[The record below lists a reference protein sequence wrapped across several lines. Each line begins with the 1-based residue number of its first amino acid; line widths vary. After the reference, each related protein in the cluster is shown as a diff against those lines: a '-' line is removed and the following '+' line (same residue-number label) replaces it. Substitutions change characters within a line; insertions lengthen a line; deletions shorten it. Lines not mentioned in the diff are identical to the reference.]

1 MYAPTGPFDAIYPAG
16 LGSVMKVLIVDEYWA
31 QRMGLSQVFQDHFH
45 VDSIREAEGP
55 KEALRLLAEG
65 PAPDVIV
72 ADLNGHELS
81 VVDLLADAAPSS
93 GLVLLTHPED
103 FDKHERAIDK
113 GAHSVLSYC
122 VTPEEFKQAVKV
134 ALDREIFLRRPRKIV
149 QGARNG
155 SAEDSVRL
163 TPRQTDVLK
172 LLAEGKSNS
181 EIAEHL
187 GMSPNT
193 VRIHVS
199 SIFRALNVDNRTQA
213 ALWARGHLA

>member
-1 MYAPTGPFDAIYPAG
+1 
-16 LGSVMKVLIVDEYWA
+16 MKVLIVDEYWA
-31 QRMGLSQVFQDHFH
+31 QRLGLAQVFQDHFD
-45 VDSIREAEGP
+45 VESIVEAESP
-55 KEALRLLAEG
+55 TQALRLLAEG

-81 VVDLLADAAPSS
+81 VVDMIANAAPSS

-122 VTPEEFKQAVKV
+122 ATPDEFNKAVRV
-134 ALDREIFLRRPRKIV
+134 ALNREIFLRRPRRSADA
-149 QGARNG
+149 ARTASDDG
-155 SAEDSVRL
+155 VRL

-181 EIAEHL
+181 EIAGEL

-213 ALWARGHLA
+213 ALWARGHL

>member
-1 MYAPTGPFDAIYPAG
+1 
-16 LGSVMKVLIVDEYWA
+16 MKVLIVDEYWA
-31 QRMGLSQVFQDHFH
+31 QRMGLAQVFQDQFD
-45 VDSIREAEGP
+45 VESITEAETP
-55 KEALRLLAEG
+55 QEALRILG
-65 PAPDVIV
+65 SSPAPDVIV

-81 VVDLLADAAPSS
+81 VVDLLANAAPSS

-103 FDKHERAIDK
+103 FGKHERAIDK

-122 VTPEEFKQAVKV
+122 ATPDEFQKAVKV
-134 ALDREIFLRRPRKIV
+134 ALDREIFLRRPRKAPETTVI
-149 QGARNG
+149 
-155 SAEDSVRL
+155 DSQDNVRL
-163 TPRQTDVLK
+163 TPRQTQVLK

-181 EIAEHL
+181 DIAADL

-213 ALWARGHLA
+213 ALWARGHL

>member
-1 MYAPTGPFDAIYPAG
+1 
-16 LGSVMKVLIVDEYWA
+16 MKVLIVDEYWA
-31 QRMGLSQVFQDHFH
+31 QRMGLAQVFQDQFD
-45 VDSIREAEGP
+45 VESITEAETP
-55 KEALRLLAEG
+55 QEALRILGSG

-81 VVDLLADAAPSS
+81 VVDLLANAAPSS

-103 FDKHERAIDK
+103 FGKHERAIDK

-122 VTPEEFKQAVKV
+122 ATPDEFQKAVKV
-134 ALDREIFLRRPRKIV
+134 ALDREIFLRRPRKAPEATVIEG
-149 QGARNG
+149 Q
-155 SAEDSVRL
+155 DSVRL
-163 TPRQTDVLK
+163 TPRQTQVLK

-181 EIAEHL
+181 DIAADL

-213 ALWARGHLA
+213 ALWARGHL

>member
-1 MYAPTGPFDAIYPAG
+1 
-16 LGSVMKVLIVDEYWA
+16 MKVLIVDEYWA
-31 QRMGLSQVFQDHFH
+31 QRMGLAQVFQDQFD
-45 VDSIREAEGP
+45 VESITEAETP
-55 KEALRLLAEG
+55 KEALRILGEG

-81 VVDLLADAAPSS
+81 VVDLLANAAPSS

-103 FDKHERAIDK
+103 FGKHERAIDK

-122 VTPEEFKQAVKV
+122 ATPDEFQKAVKV
-134 ALDREIFLRRPRKIV
+134 ALDREIFLRRPRKASS
-149 QGARNG
+149 QDADAPQSN
-155 SAEDSVRL
+155 VRL
-163 TPRQTDVLK
+163 TPRQTQVLT
-172 LLAEGKSNS
+172 LLAEGKSNGG
-181 EIAEHL
+181 IAADL

-213 ALWARGHLA
+213 ALWARGHL

>member
-1 MYAPTGPFDAIYPAG
+1 
-16 LGSVMKVLIVDEYWA
+16 MKVLIVDEYWA
-31 QRMGLSQVFQDHFH
+31 QRMGLAQVFQDQFD
-45 VDSIREAEGP
+45 VESIVEAESP
-55 KEALRLLAEG
+55 KEALRILGDG

-81 VVDLLADAAPSS
+81 VVDLLANAAPSS

-122 VTPEEFKQAVKV
+122 ATPDEFQKAVQV
-134 ALDREIFLRRPRKIV
+134 ALEREIFLRRPRKSTGLATAEG
-149 QGARNG
+149 QNG
-155 SAEDSVRL
+155 VRL
-163 TPRQTDVLK
+163 TPRQTQVLK

-181 EIAEHL
+181 DIASDL

-199 SIFRALNVDNRTQA
+199 SIFRTLNVDNRTQA
-213 ALWARGHLA
+213 ALWAKGHL

>member
-1 MYAPTGPFDAIYPAG
+1 
-16 LGSVMKVLIVDEYWA
+16 MKVLIVDEYWA
-31 QRMGLSQVFQDHFH
+31 QRMGLAQVFQDQFD
-45 VDSIREAEGP
+45 VESITEAETP
-55 KEALRLLAEG
+55 QEALRILG
-65 PAPDVIV
+65 SSPAPDVIV

-81 VVDLLADAAPSS
+81 VVDLLANAAPSS

-103 FDKHERAIDK
+103 FGKHERAIDK

-122 VTPEEFKQAVKV
+122 ATPDEFQKAVKV
-134 ALDREIFLRRPRKIV
+134 ALDREIFLRRPRKAPETAV
-149 QGARNG
+149 V
-155 SAEDSVRL
+155 DSQDNVRL
-163 TPRQTDVLK
+163 TPRQTQVLK

-181 EIAEHL
+181 DIAADL

-213 ALWARGHLA
+213 ALWARGHL

>member
-1 MYAPTGPFDAIYPAG
+1 
-16 LGSVMKVLIVDEYWA
+16 MKVLIVDEYWA
-31 QRMGLSQVFQDHFH
+31 QRMGLAQVFQDQFE
-45 VDSIREAEGP
+45 VESIVEAESP
-55 KEALRLLAEG
+55 KQALRILGDG

-81 VVDLLADAAPSS
+81 VVDLIANAAPSS

-103 FDKHERAIDK
+103 FGKHERAIDK

-122 VTPEEFKQAVKV
+122 ATPDEFQKAVKV
-134 ALDREIFLRRPRKIV
+134 ALDRKIFLRRPRK
-149 QGARNG
+149 
-155 SAEDSVRL
+155 SAEDAEREDQQNAVRL
-163 TPRQTDVLK
+163 TPRQTQVLK

-181 EIAEHL
+181 DIAADL

-213 ALWARGHLA
+213 ALWAKGHL